1 MGQFI
6 IILSLIPIL
15 SVVLN
20 NQLNGEKR
28 LSYLPAIV
36 IYLAIL
42 SALVFSNDINH
53 FLIPFLTIENN
64 QIDLLFNFKSDH
76 TLMSK
81 VVLLVSTL
89 VLIYSSKFLESENL
103 RSSNKYFLFIT
114 IFISSM
120 FLFTLSNDL
129 FILLSNRFLE

>member
-1 MGQFI
+1 MGQFLI
-6 IILSLIPIL
+6 VLSLVPIL

-20 NQLNGEKR
+20 NKINGEKR

-36 IYLAIL
+36 IYLSIL
-42 SALVFSNDINH
+42 WALLFSNDINH
-53 FLIPFLTIENN
+53 FLIPFLTIDNN

-81 VVLLVSTL
+81 VVLLISSL

-114 IFISSM
+114 IFI
-120 FLFTLSNDL
+120 LSL
-129 FILLSNRFLE
+129 IHI